1 MKLWIFGVHLRSKL
15 YTLYLQSP
23 EWKAISDECKRLANF
38 KCNRCDNTTNLHA
51 HHLTYD
57 NIGEEKQ
64 EDLECLCLSCHEEEH
79 QRKFT
84 QRVRGGFMLIYGS
97 YDSALINII
106 SSSVDYQIV
115 TYIRDKFTYS
125 KTEIHLSSQH
135 IAGLFKVS
143 KPKVTRLIKSMVDND
158 LLMRVD
164 TGIYRLNPFMFIPF
178 RANGSELQEEWKH
191 LIDIKKGQKQ

>member
-1 MKLWIFGVHLRSKL
+1 MIFVDRTKIITHQILNEATGELEAKDFKEMKQKSKL
-15 YTLYLQSP
+15 
-23 EWKAISDECKRLANF
+23 
-38 KCNRCDNTTNLHA
+38 
-51 HHLTYD
+51 
-57 NIGEEKQ
+57 
-64 EDLECLCLSCHEEEH
+64 
-79 QRKFT
+79 
-84 QRVRGGFMLIYGS
+84 RGGFMLIYGS

-178 RANGSELQEEWKH
+178 RANGSELQHEWET
-191 LIDIKKGQKQ
+191 IKKFKTKLEDKNND